1 MSSSQTGLSIG
12 VETHSLE
19 LWSFHFLYKALTQ
32 HVQKSVGLF
41 QEERYLTRNKFVLK
55 KLSWAGKSSGDCTLD
70 FPSVPFYNSGLYGS
84 MAEDA
89 VYMISDRGA
98 QVGVC
103 RLHRPLPIKMSS
115 TDRVCLTCISQWS
128 YPPLERDLF
137 SSIESGALGG
147 RRCLRALIEFH
158 FPSSPHAPLYWRSRL
173 AHRMCVELDGF
184 RRGITLLIV
193 TNIYLILSRV
203 LEMLASLSYLQ
214 RLFIIQ
220 TLFGNLIGFGNLF
233 CIQGRE
239 LDSLSK
245 KGHTSLC

>member
-1 MSSSQTGLSIG
+1 M
-12 VETHSLE
+12 
-19 LWSFHFLYKALTQ
+19 
-32 HVQKSVGLF
+32 
-41 QEERYLTRNKFVLK
+41 TRNKFVLK

-158 FPSSPHAPLYWRSRL
+158 FPSSPHAPLYRRSRL

-193 TNIYLILSRV
+193 IYIYIYLILSNECWRCWHCFHTFRD
-203 LEMLASLSYLQ
+203 YL
-214 RLFIIQ
+214 
-220 TLFGNLIGFGNLF
+220 
-233 CIQGRE
+233 
-239 LDSLSK
+239 LSK
-245 KGHTSLC
+245 LYLETWLDLVICSASRAGSLTRCVNDTS